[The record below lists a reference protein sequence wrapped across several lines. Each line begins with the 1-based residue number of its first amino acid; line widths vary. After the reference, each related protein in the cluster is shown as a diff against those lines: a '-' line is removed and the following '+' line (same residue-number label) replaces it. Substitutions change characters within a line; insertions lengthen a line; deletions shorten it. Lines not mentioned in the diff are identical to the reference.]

1 MNLIGTSDQPEADRR
16 GLPSWAAVAWAVT
29 VSVAAAVADRHAH
42 HGMGVLFAGG
52 YALGCVGAVVMV
64 RFRGLLGPTAQP
76 PLILLLAVTIAV
88 LAVPGQ
94 TSGNG
99 IAIAVAIGAQMM
111 TLFPLMAVITGVT
124 LAVGALR
131 RLIRGR
137 GVRTGSPL
145 AARRQGAAQP
155 RP

>member
-1 MNLIGTSDQPEADRR
+1 MNLIGASDQPEADRR

-99 IAIAVAIGAQMM
+99 IAVAIGAQMM
-111 TLFPLMAVITGVT
+111 LLFPLMAVITGVT

-137 GVRTGSPL
+137 GGRTGSPL
-145 AARRQGAAQP
+145 ATPGQGAAEP